1 MIGISPVSQ
10 QPVRATWT
18 LDWLNHEQSV
28 LLGLPIE
35 GSIAVT
41 YLFATNSYLMFCKF
55 HHLLI
60 DPTLDTLSLYI
71 TFQSHFISP
80 SSVESYLSGICNQL
94 EPFYPDVQ
102 KH

>member
-1 MIGISPVSQ
+1 MIGISPMSQ

-28 LLGLPIE
+28 LLGLSIE

-60 DPTLDTLSLYI
+60 DPTPHQQTLSGLYSAS
-71 TFQSHFISP
+71 T
-80 SSVESYLSGICNQL
+80 
-94 EPFYPDVQ
+94 VQ
-102 KH
+102 YRDP